1 MLTWKATRS
10 KKTTS
15 CDRRSGSQTYKIQV
29 DDIEA
34 IKILKGR
41 YFRFMDTKDWTA
53 WGGLFTADATLD
65 ADTAVSTRGADP
77 KSMPTVRGRNEIV
90 SFVRSFVDEC
100 ITVHHGHTPEI
111 EIITPTSAKGIWA
124 MEDIVDKVGARL
136 LRRVRSLSRNVSQ
149 RGRWSVAHRDSAS
162 SANPPR

>member
-1 MLTWKATRS
+1 M
-10 KKTTS
+10 
-15 CDRRSGSQTYKIQV
+15 

-34 IKILKGR
+34 IKILKSR

-90 SFVRSFVDEC
+90 SFVRGFVDEC

-136 LRRVRSLSRNVSQ
+136 LRGYGHYHETYRKEGDGQWRIATLHLRRIRLDNYSQ
-149 RGRWSVAHRDSAS
+149 TTE
-162 SANPPR
+162 